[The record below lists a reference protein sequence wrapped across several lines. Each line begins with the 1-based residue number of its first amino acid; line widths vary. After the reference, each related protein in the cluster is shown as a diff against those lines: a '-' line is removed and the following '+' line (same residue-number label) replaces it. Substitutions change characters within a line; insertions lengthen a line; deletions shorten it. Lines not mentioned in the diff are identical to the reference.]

1 VPDDNLLLNLT
12 PSEVTI
18 IRSALRL
25 QQDTHKRNDFRALE
39 VAVGDLRD
47 KISNAL
53 VDIALTRV

>member
-1 VPDDNLLLNLT
+1 MPHDNLLLNLT

-39 VAVGDLRD
+39 IAVGELRD
-47 KISNAL
+47 KISNTL
-53 VDIALTRV
+53 VDIALTKA

>member
-1 VPDDNLLLNLT
+1 MPDDNLLLNLT

>member
-47 KISNAL
+47 KISNTL

>member
-1 VPDDNLLLNLT
+1 MPDDNLLLNLT

-39 VAVGDLRD
+39 VAVGELRD
-47 KISNAL
+47 KISNTL

>member
-1 VPDDNLLLNLT
+1 MPDDNLLLNLT

-47 KISNAL
+47 KISNTL

>member
-39 VAVGDLRD
+39 VAVGELRD
-47 KISNAL
+47 KISNTL